1 MPCEVIVTLKDD
13 EKRLRN
19 KFLIYEDLS
28 ASLDD
33 PCIKMCIENALKD
46 FHSTEYDVKVKI
58 NLL

>member
-13 EKRLRN
+13 EKRLTN
-19 KFLIYEDLS
+19 KFLIYEDLK

-33 PCIKMCIENALKD
+33 VLIKDCIDKALED